1 MDGRE
6 NKIGGKKEM
15 KKVLKGL
22 LFAFVGIFALVV
34 MVSCGGHEH
43 KAKEGWKRDSAQ
55 HWHECEGCDEM
66 LDAAAHEYGDW
77 VIDLEVDHAN
87 NKDGLRHKDCKV
99 CGFTMKDPI
108 KAMPVFYVRGS
119 FMDCEWGAPDKFKM
133 TIDTDKATATIKGI
147 VFAVGNEWKIATS
160 DWSNEANTG
169 NLDDAAKEYFE
180 GDGNIKCKVAG
191 TYTITVSDLLG
202 AKTISVEKTA

>member
-1 MDGRE
+1 
-6 NKIGGKKEM
+6 M

-22 LFAFVGIFALVV
+22 LFAFVGVFTVVALA
-34 MVSCGGHEH
+34 SCGGHEH
-43 KAKEGWKRDSAQ
+43 KAKDGWVKDSAQ

-66 LDAAAHEYGDW
+66 LDAAIHNYGAW
-77 VIDLEVDHAN
+77 VIDVEVDHAN
-87 NKDGLRHKDCKV
+87 NKDGSRHKECSV
-99 CGFTMKDPI
+99 CGFKMKEAI
-108 KAMPVFYVRGS
+108 KAMPVFYVRGGINGWGS
-119 FMDCEWGAPDKFKM
+119 GDEWKL
-133 TIDTDKATATIKGI
+133 TIDTDKATGTIKGI
-147 VFAVGNEWKIATS
+147 VFAVGDEWKIATS

-202 AKTISVEKTA
+202 SKTISVEKTA